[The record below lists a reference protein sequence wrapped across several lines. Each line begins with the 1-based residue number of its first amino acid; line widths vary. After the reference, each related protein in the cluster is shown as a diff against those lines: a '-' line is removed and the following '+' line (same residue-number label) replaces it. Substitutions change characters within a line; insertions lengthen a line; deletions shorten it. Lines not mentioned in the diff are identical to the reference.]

1 VEPRYLDEELALID
15 RLQDEL
21 YETGL
26 IKESGEKIEYEGN
39 ETLGTKPRTIYPY
52 DYDFISYDFLKVML
66 PQPELFELRQVLA
79 IPKED
84 TEARHEYIISVIKE
98 RVDNA
103 DIYEREYFSKYPQY
117 GYSST
122 CLCGSRTRLSYSI
135 QAKNTIPATDITN
148 IIRCFIM

>member
-1 VEPRYLDEELALID
+1 LALIN

-26 IKESGEKIEYEGN
+26 IRESGEKIEYEGN
-39 ETLGTKPRTIYPY
+39 ETLGTKPRTISPY
-52 DYDFISYDFLKVML
+52 DYDFISYDFLKQMI

-84 TEARHEYIISVIKE
+84 IEARHDYMLSVIKD

-103 DIYEREYFSKYPQY
+103 DVYKRVFKISQ
-117 GYSST
+117 
-122 CLCGSRTRLSYSI
+122 LWI
-135 QAKNTIPATDITN
+135 
-148 IIRCFIM
+148 